1 MAVSGHRR
9 RPVVAL
15 YERIADAV
23 HDGTYPPGSTLP
35 SEPKLAAELGVS
47 RPALREALLLLQ
59 EDGLLSVRRGV
70 GRTVNDRPPR
80 RGFEQIQPLEELI
93 GAGTPLR
100 VRALL
105 RTIEEPTDFTTQH
118 LLAPAGAELR
128 FWESLLTGEG
138 TAAALSHEW
147 AAPDELL
154 DQVHP
159 EFARALRAAEAGAGG
174 GRTDGGPDGGGTP
187 GDARAGTGGG
197 TGSGAGRGLGTA
209 SGGRTGAGTAD
220 GRTTRHRPAVSMLS
234 VLLGASRETALG
246 AHSGITATL
255 LGRRRGE
262 QLRRP
267 ADTPA
272 VLVTQIVRVG
282 DTPVMA
288 AKHMLPTGAPTLPV
302 LQSH

>member
-1 MAVSGHRR
+1 MAVSGQRR

-59 EDGLLSVRRGV
+59 EDGVLTVRRGV

-80 RGFEQIQPLEELI
+80 RGFEHVQPLEQLI
-93 GAGTPLR
+93 GVGTPLR
-100 VRALL
+100 VRALV
-105 RTIEEPTDFTTQH
+105 RTVEEPTDFTTQH
-118 LLAPAGAELR
+118 LLAPARAELR
-128 FWESLLTGEG
+128 FWESVLTGEG
-138 TAAALSHEW
+138 AAAALSHEW
-147 AAPDELL
+147 AAPEELL
-154 DQVHP
+154 GRVHP
-159 EFARALRAAEAGAGG
+159 EFARALREAAA
-174 GRTDGGPDGGGTP
+174 D
-187 GDARAGTGGG
+187 TGG
-197 TGSGAGRGLGTA
+197 
-209 SGGRTGAGTAD
+209 
-220 GRTTRHRPAVSMLS
+220 AVSMLA
-234 VLLGASRETALG
+234 VLVAASRETALS

-262 QLRRP
+262 QLGRP

-272 VLVTQIVRVG
+272 VLVTQVVRVG
-282 DTPVMA
+282 ETPVLA
-288 AKHMLPTGAPTLPV
+288 AKHMLPTGTPALPV

>member
-1 MAVSGHRR
+1 MAVSGQRR

-59 EDGLLSVRRGV
+59 EDGVLTVRRGV

-80 RGFEQIQPLEELI
+80 RGFEHVQPLEELI

-105 RTIEEPTDFTTQH
+105 RTVEEPTDFTTQH
-118 LLAPAGAELR
+118 LLAPARAELR

-147 AAPDELL
+147 AAPDGLL
-154 DQVHP
+154 DRVHP
-159 EFARALRAAEAGAGG
+159 EFARALRE
-174 GRTDGGPDGGGTP
+174 
-187 GDARAGTGGG
+187 
-197 TGSGAGRGLGTA
+197 
-209 SGGRTGAGTAD
+209 TGAGA
-220 GRTTRHRPAVSMLS
+220 AVSMLA
-234 VLLGASRETALG
+234 VLVGASRETALN

-262 QLRRP
+262 QLDRP

-272 VLVTQIVRVG
+272 VLVTQVVRVG
-282 DTPVMA
+282 ETPILA
-288 AKHMLPTGAPTLPV
+288 AKHMLPTGTVPLPV

>member
-1 MAVSGHRR
+1 MAVSGQRR

-59 EDGLLSVRRGV
+59 EDGVLTVRRGV

-80 RGFEQIQPLEELI
+80 RGFEHVQPLEQLI
-93 GAGTPLR
+93 GAGAPLR
-100 VRALL
+100 VRALV
-105 RTIEEPTDFTTQH
+105 RTVEEPTDFTTQH
-118 LLAPAGAELR
+118 LLAPARAELR
-128 FWESLLTGEG
+128 FWESVLTGEG
-138 TAAALSHEW
+138 AAAALSHEW

-154 DQVHP
+154 DRVHP
-159 EFARALRAAEAGAGG
+159 EFGRALREAAADAGG
-174 GRTDGGPDGGGTP
+174 
-187 GDARAGTGGG
+187 
-197 TGSGAGRGLGTA
+197 
-209 SGGRTGAGTAD
+209 
-220 GRTTRHRPAVSMLS
+220 AVSMLA
-234 VLLGASRETALG
+234 VLVAASRETALS

-262 QLRRP
+262 QLGRP

-272 VLVTQIVRVG
+272 VLVTQVVRVG
-282 DTPVMA
+282 ETPVLA
-288 AKHMLPTGAPTLPV
+288 AKHMLPTGTPALPV

>member
-1 MAVSGHRR
+1 MAVSGQRR

-59 EDGLLSVRRGV
+59 EDGLLTVRRGV

-80 RGFEQIQPLEELI
+80 RGFEHIQPLEELI
-93 GAGTPLR
+93 GAGGPLR

-105 RTIEEPTDFTTQH
+105 RTVEEPTDFTTQH
-118 LLAPAGAELR
+118 LLAPARAELR
-128 FWESLLTGEG
+128 FWESVLTGEG

-147 AAPDELL
+147 AAADEVL
-154 DQVHP
+154 DRVHP
-159 EFARALRAAEAGAGG
+159 EFARALRATEPDASARGG
-174 GRTDGGPDGGGTP
+174 GPGP
-187 GDARAGTGGG
+187 AA
-197 TGSGAGRGLGTA
+197 
-209 SGGRTGAGTAD
+209 
-220 GRTTRHRPAVSMLS
+220 SMLA
-234 VLLGASRETALG
+234 VLVGASRETALS

-255 LGRRRGE
+255 LGRRRGD
-262 QLRRP
+262 QLGRP

-272 VLVTQIVRVG
+272 VLVTQVVRVG
-282 DTPVMA
+282 ETPVLA
-288 AKHMLPTGAPTLPV
+288 AKHMLPTGTPALPV

>member
-1 MAVSGHRR
+1 MTVSGHRR

-59 EDGLLSVRRGV
+59 EDGLLTVRRGV
-70 GRTVNDRPPR
+70 GRTVNARPPR
-80 RGFEQIQPLEELI
+80 RGFEHVQPLEELI
-93 GAGTPLR
+93 GGGTGPR

-105 RTIEEPTDFTTQH
+105 RTLEEPTDFTTQH
-118 LLAPAGAELR
+118 LLAPARAELR
-128 FWESLLTGEG
+128 FWESVLVGEAG
-138 TAAALSHEW
+138 PAALCHEW
-147 AAPDELL
+147 AAPDEVL
-154 DQVHP
+154 DRVHP
-159 EFARALRAAEAGAGG
+159 AFAAALRAGASAPS
-174 GRTDGGPDGGGTP
+174 DD
-187 GDARAGTGGG
+187 
-197 TGSGAGRGLGTA
+197 
-209 SGGRTGAGTAD
+209 
-220 GRTTRHRPAVSMLS
+220 PAASMLS
-234 VLLGASRETALG
+234 VLLDASRALALH

-262 QLRRP
+262 QLGRP

-272 VLVTQIVRVG
+272 VLVTQVVRVG
-282 DTPVMA
+282 DSPVLA
-288 AKHMLPTGAPTLPV
+288 AKHMLPTGAPALPV

>member
-1 MAVSGHRR
+1 MTVSGQRR

-80 RGFEQIQPLEELI
+80 RGFEHVQPLEELI
-93 GAGTPLR
+93 GAGGPLR

-105 RTIEEPTDFTTQH
+105 RTVEEPTDFTTQH
-118 LLAPAGAELR
+118 LLAPARAELR
-128 FWESLLTGEG
+128 FWETVLAGEG

-147 AAPDELL
+147 AAADDVLNRA
-154 DQVHP
+154 HP
-159 EFARALRAAEAGAGG
+159 EFARALRSAAESTAPAGPA
-174 GRTDGGPDGGGTP
+174 
-187 GDARAGTGGG
+187 
-197 TGSGAGRGLGTA
+197 
-209 SGGRTGAGTAD
+209 
-220 GRTTRHRPAVSMLS
+220 PAVSMLS
-234 VLLGASRETALG
+234 VLVGASRETALS

-262 QLRRP
+262 QLGRP

-272 VLVTQIVRVG
+272 VLVTQVVRVG
-282 DTPVMA
+282 DVPVLA
-288 AKHMLPTGAPTLPV
+288 AKHMLPTGAPALPV

>member
-1 MAVSGHRR
+1 MALKGHRR

-59 EDGLLSVRRGV
+59 EDGLLTVRRGV
-70 GRTVNDRPPR
+70 GRTVNARPPR
-80 RGFEQIQPLEELI
+80 RGFEHLQPLEELI
-93 GAGTPLR
+93 GGGTGPR

-105 RTIEEPTDFTTQH
+105 RSLEEPTDFTTQH
-118 LLAPAGAELR
+118 LLAPARAELR
-128 FWESLLTGEG
+128 FWESVLGGESG
-138 TAAALSHEW
+138 PAALSHEW
-147 AAPDELL
+147 AAADEVL
-154 DQVHP
+154 DRVHP
-159 EFARALRAAEAGAGG
+159 AFAAALRACEEA
-174 GRTDGGPDGGGTP
+174 
-187 GDARAGTGGG
+187 
-197 TGSGAGRGLGTA
+197 SE
-209 SGGRTGAGTAD
+209 AD
-220 GRTTRHRPAVSMLS
+220 RAVSMLA
-234 VLLGASRETALG
+234 VLLGASREVALH

-262 QLRRP
+262 QLGRP

-272 VLVTQIVRVG
+272 VLVTQVVRVG
-282 DTPVMA
+282 DTPVLA
-288 AKHMLPTGAPTLPV
+288 AKHMLPTGAPALPV

>member
-1 MAVSGHRR
+1 MAVSGQRR

-59 EDGLLSVRRGV
+59 EDGVLTVRRGV

-80 RGFEQIQPLEELI
+80 RGFEHIQPLEELI
-93 GAGTPLR
+93 GAGGPLR

-105 RTIEEPTDFTTQH
+105 RTVEEPTDFTTQH
-118 LLAPAGAELR
+118 LLAPARAELR
-128 FWESLLTGEG
+128 FWESVLTGEG

-147 AAPDELL
+147 AAADDVLAR
-154 DQVHP
+154 VHP
-159 EFARALRAAEAGAGG
+159 EFARALRAADPDAPAEAGGAAAKAGG
-174 GRTDGGPDGGGTP
+174 AATKAGGPAPD
-187 GDARAGTGGG
+187 
-197 TGSGAGRGLGTA
+197 
-209 SGGRTGAGTAD
+209 
-220 GRTTRHRPAVSMLS
+220 VSMLA
-234 VLLGASRETALG
+234 VLVAASRETALS

-255 LGRRRGE
+255 LGRRRGD
-262 QLRRP
+262 QLGRP

-272 VLVTQIVRVG
+272 VLVTQVVRVG
-282 DTPVMA
+282 ETPVLA
-288 AKHMLPTGAPTLPV
+288 AKHMLPTGAPALPV

>member
-59 EDGLLSVRRGV
+59 EDGLLTVRRGV
-70 GRTVNDRPPR
+70 GRTVNARPPR

-93 GAGTPLR
+93 GGGTGPR

-105 RTIEEPTDFTTQH
+105 RTVEEPTDFTTQH
-118 LLAPAGAELR
+118 LLAPARAELR
-128 FWESLLTGEG
+128 FWESVLGGEAG
-138 TAAALSHEW
+138 PAALCHEW
-147 AAPDELL
+147 AAADEVL
-154 DQVHP
+154 DRVHP
-159 EFARALRAAEAGAGG
+159 PFARALREREEEAG
-174 GRTDGGPDGGGTP
+174 
-187 GDARAGTGGG
+187 
-197 TGSGAGRGLGTA
+197 GAA
-209 SGGRTGAGTAD
+209 
-220 GRTTRHRPAVSMLS
+220 SMLS
-234 VLLGASRETALG
+234 VLLGASREVALH

-262 QLRRP
+262 QLGRP

-272 VLVTQIVRVG
+272 VLVTQVVRVG
-282 DTPVMA
+282 DTPVLA
-288 AKHMLPTGAPTLPV
+288 AKHMLPTGAPALPV

>member
-1 MAVSGHRR
+1 MAVSGQRR

-59 EDGLLSVRRGV
+59 EDGVLTVRRGV

-80 RGFEQIQPLEELI
+80 RGFEQVQPLEELI
-93 GAGTPLR
+93 GGGAPLR

-105 RTIEEPTDFTTQH
+105 RTVEEPTDFTAQH
-118 LLAPAGAELR
+118 LLAPARAELR
-128 FWESLLTGEG
+128 FWESVLVGEG
-138 TAAALSHEW
+138 AAAALSHEW
-147 AAPDELL
+147 AAADALL
-154 DQVHP
+154 DRVHP
-159 EFARALRAAEAGAGG
+159 EFARALREAEA
-174 GRTDGGPDGGGTP
+174 DG
-187 GDARAGTGGG
+187 
-197 TGSGAGRGLGTA
+197 
-209 SGGRTGAGTAD
+209 
-220 GRTTRHRPAVSMLS
+220 RPAVSMLS
-234 VLLGASRETALG
+234 VLVGASRETALG

-255 LGRRRGE
+255 LGRRRGD
-262 QLRRP
+262 QLGRP

-272 VLVTQIVRVG
+272 VLVTQVVRVG
-282 DTPVMA
+282 EVPVLA
-288 AKHMLPTGAPTLPV
+288 AKHMLPTGAPALPV